1 MNPTYQQGSTL
12 TNSSLRIISYSAKES
27 SAEPLEYIQ
36 QDNIP
41 STVRNLLIGLC
52 TQDSGLPQTLSQ
64 MHCYYQK
71 QPWEKKISKL
81 FFAGTVKWTF
91 FFFFFRQQHTMTVCF
106 CDSVLWTG
114 CSSETKRCL
123 PEAER
128 VSDPPPLQARTRYGC
143 SSASVLQGPSW
154 HRQASWLQWNCC
166 QQKVSL
172 SSGENI

>member
-91 FFFFFRQQHTMTVCF
+91 FFFFLDNSTQ
-106 CDSVLWTG
+106 
-114 CSSETKRCL
+114 
-123 PEAER
+123 
-128 VSDPPPLQARTRYGC
+128 
-143 SSASVLQGPSW
+143 
-154 HRQASWLQWNCC
+154 
-166 QQKVSL
+166 
-172 SSGENI
+172 